1 MSQSQ
6 QEIIYLIQH
15 LSEDIEDDEIK
26 TAIYKC
32 ICISMQKYNLN
43 VPQSLDNIKE
53 SFVREYSL
61 LNDMIIIPEDLNDE
75 LNSLY
80 ETIGK

>member
-1 MSQSQ
+1 MSTQ
-6 QEIIYLIQH
+6 QEIISLIQE
-15 LSEDIEDDEIK
+15 LCEDIEDDEIK
-26 TAIYKC
+26 NAIYKC
-32 ICISMQKYNLN
+32 ICISMQKYNRN

-53 SFVREYSL
+53 SFAREHSL
-61 LNDMIIIPEDLNDE
+61 LNDMIVIPEDLNDE